1 MTRITAKR
9 ETNSVMSTLREL
21 PSFVLSAISTA
32 VPTIQHLC
40 TAMICRPAIALSI
53 LLAMTTMSAAAE
65 RPNILFCFSDD
76 WGRYA
81 SIYRNPD
88 RPGLNDVIQTPA
100 LDAVG
105 RSGLVFNN
113 AFVSAPSCTPSR
125 ASVVTGMPFYRCGS
139 NAFLHSQEFGKAKDP
154 YESLPGFSE
163 LLVQNGYHVMH
174 WGKTTNKS
182 AKREDQ
188 THALPI
194 HFFSQAVSAAP
205 DKETRK
211 EEIFWFVRSN
221 FCAFLDEQPENKPFF
236 YWFGPHNS
244 HRQWTRGSGKNLW
257 GIDPDSLKGK
267 LPAFLPDVPDVR
279 EDIADY
285 LGEALAWDGMVNEL
299 IEELKTRGELD
310 NTLIIVSGDHGMP
323 GMPRGK
329 CNLHDFGSAVSL
341 LVSWPQCIKAGRVV
355 DDFVSL
361 TDIAP
366 TVLEA
371 ASIAPPEHMLAKSLM
386 PILISERN
394 GIVEPARDHV
404 IIGRER
410 HVGHA
415 QRDRA
420 PYPSRAIRTADYLL
434 IRNFKPDRLPMGV
447 IYDSTA
453 SAEALFENHYL
464 AYPDMDA
471 SPTKVFLM
479 TNKDADAKYFDY
491 AFAARPEFELYD
503 LKRDPDQVENVASNP
518 KYAKVLETLT
528 KRLMKTLRETGDPRV
543 VGDGKTF
550 DEKPYVDPDYPAK
563 PWTKK
568 DLKF

>member
-1 MTRITAKR
+1 M
-9 ETNSVMSTLREL
+9 NS
-21 PSFVLSAISTA
+21 
-32 VPTIQHLC
+32 
-40 TAMICRPAIALSI
+40 RPAIF
-53 LLAMTTMSAAAE
+53 LAIVFTMTTLSAAAE

-100 LDAVG
+100 LDAIG
-105 RSGLVFNN
+105 RRGVVFNH

-125 ASVVTGMPFYRCGS
+125 ASVSTGMPFYRCGS
-139 NAFLHSQEFGKAKDP
+139 NAFLHSQEFGKAQDP
-154 YESLPGFSE
+154 YQSLPGFSE
-163 LLVQNGYHVMH
+163 ILVENGYHVLH

-182 AKREDQ
+182 ARRVDQ
-188 THALPI
+188 SHALPI
-194 HFFSQAVSAAP
+194 HHFSQAVSAAP
-205 DKETRK
+205 DKEARK
-211 EEIFWFVRSN
+211 REIFSFVRSN
-221 FCAFLDEQPENKPFF
+221 FRAFLDERPENKPFF

-244 HRQWTRGSGKNLW
+244 HRQWTRGSGKDLW
-257 GIDPDSLKGK
+257 DIDPEKLKGK
-267 LPAFLPDVPDVR
+267 LPAFLPDVPEVR

-285 LGEALAWDGMVNEL
+285 LGEALAWDAMVTEL
-299 IEELKTRGELD
+299 IEELKTRGELN
-310 NTLIIVSGDHGMP
+310 NTLVIVSGDHGMP

-329 CNLHDFGSAVSL
+329 CNLHDFGSMVSL
-341 LVSWPQCIKAGRVV
+341 LVSWPGRVKSGRVV

-361 TDIAP
+361 MDIAP

-371 ASIAPPEHMLAKSLM
+371 AGIAPPEHMLAKSLM
-386 PILISERN
+386 PLLMLESN

-420 PYPSRAIRTADYLL
+420 PYPSRAIRTAEYLL

-447 IYDSTA
+447 VYDPA
-453 SAEALFENHYL
+453 ADVKELLENHYL
-464 AYPDMDA
+464 AYPDMDG

-479 TNKDADAKYFDY
+479 THQESHAKYFHY
-491 AFAARPEFELYD
+491 AFAPRPEFELYD
-503 LKRDPDQVENVASNP
+503 LKRDPDQVENVASHAE
-518 KYAKVLETLT
+518 YAKVLEALSA
-528 KRLMKTLRETGDPRV
+528 RLMKTLRETGDPRV
-543 VGDGKTF
+543 AGDGKTF
-550 DEKPYVDPDYPAK
+550 DEKPYVDPDYAPK

-568 DLKF
+568 KLNF